1 MIYWILFGVCFVL
14 QTISTPLFLKLS
26 WPNRSIKSLTAKM
39 VSATLF
45 VMVGF
50 LSVKITGNTSIFA
63 NTMMVGLILGWI
75 GDFFLHSDGHV
86 FFGIGFT
93 SFLAGHIVYIKGY
106 ATALNSFKDYN
117 HINIIEIVS
126 LVILVSIAMWLF
138 NRFNLKFS
146 SKLLKLAVIVYTLI
160 LVTMFIKATSLGV
173 NYMLSGGENG
183 VAALLVLSLGSLFFL
198 LSDATIGILMFGG
211 QKKNRPLKIF
221 NIVTYFVGQMLLASS
236 ILFINI

>member
-1 MIYWILFGVCFVL
+1 MIYWILFGACFVL
-14 QTISTPLFLKLS
+14 QTITTPLFLKLS

-45 VMVGF
+45 VLVGY
-50 LSVKITGNTSIFA
+50 LSVKISGNTSTFA

-75 GDFFLHSDGHV
+75 GDYFLHSSSQL
-86 FFGIGFT
+86 FFGIGFA
-93 SFLAGHIVYIKGY
+93 SFFAGHIAYIKGY
-106 ATALNSFKDYN
+106 VTALNSFEGYN
-117 HINIIEIVS
+117 NINIIEVVVL
-126 LVILVSIAMWLF
+126 LVLLATAMWVF
-138 NRFNLKFS
+138 KRFDLKFS
-146 SKLLKLAVIVYTLI
+146 MKLLKVAIIIYTII

-183 VAALLVLSLGSLFFL
+183 IAALLVLSLGSLFFL
-198 LSDATIGILMFGG
+198 LSDTTIGILMFGG

-221 NIVTYFVGQMLLASS
+221 NIVTYFAGQMLLASS